1 QPDESRKRKH
11 LQRRIFLTPHTVR
24 GTIMLSAGP
33 SFIILGVVVAWATAD
48 NSTVLLLNSS
58 MSVNVTVTPFP
69 SNANGTFTTSNGN
82 RSSTTAQGN
91 GTSVSTTVQP
101 TSTFT
106 PSHPPATTTSNGG
119 NRGRA
124 KTKAPKVTAQPVSEL
139 DDTTGIIILVVIIII
154 ALVFGLACYF
164 ARKRGRLIQD
174 QSIFQNTLILS
185 VPSSYSVDFNS
196 RGDDANIP
204 LSTVEPELTAD
215 AVTQNGLKT
224 FENADFS
231 NKEAD
236 VEPMVELEAE
246 AEGAA
251 ADPSAESAAPDTAKD
266 EPKAGVVERT
276 PSVPA
281 EMSVDEKTD
290 DEGINSN
297 KTSVESLREANENNS
312 NNDGPRWQRGCE
324 VPACTC
330 TSAWK
335 HRRAEACGIHAV
347 HRSR

>member
-58 MSVNVTVTPFP
+58 MSVNGTVTPFP

-106 PSHPPATTTSNGG
+106 PSHPPATATSNGG

-124 KTKAPKVTAQPVSEL
+124 KTKAPKVTAQPVSES

-154 ALVFGLACYF
+154 ALGFGLACYF
-164 ARKRGRLIQD
+164 ARKRGRR
-174 QSIFQNTLILS
+174 
-185 VPSSYSVDFNS
+185 YSVDFNS
-196 RGDDANIP
+196 RADDANIP

-236 VEPMVELEAE
+236 VEPKVELEDRSVLYSPFEKRPCWFGFTAE

-251 ADPSAESAAPDTAKD
+251 ADPSAESVAPDTAKD

-281 EMSVDEKTD
+281 EMSVEEKTD

-312 NNDGPRWQRGCE
+312 NNGGPRWQR
-324 VPACTC
+324 
-330 TSAWK
+330 
-335 HRRAEACGIHAV
+335 
-347 HRSR
+347 

>member
-1 QPDESRKRKH
+1 
-11 LQRRIFLTPHTVR
+11 
-24 GTIMLSAGP
+24 MLSAGP

-48 NSTVLLLNSS
+48 NSMVLLLNSS

-101 TSTFT
+101 KSTFT

-139 DDTTGIIILVVIIII
+139 DDATGIIILVVIIII
-154 ALVFGLACYF
+154 ALGFGLACYF
-164 ARKRGRLIQD
+164 ARKRGRR
-174 QSIFQNTLILS
+174 
-185 VPSSYSVDFNS
+185 YSVDFNS

-236 VEPMVELEAE
+236 VEPTVELEAE

-312 NNDGPRWQRGCE
+312 NNGGPRWQRGRCGDLFWD
-324 VPACTC
+324 VPLGV
-330 TSAWK
+330 S
-335 HRRAEACGIHAV
+335 V
-347 HRSR
+347 

>member
-1 QPDESRKRKH
+1 
-11 LQRRIFLTPHTVR
+11 
-24 GTIMLSAGP
+24 MLSAGP

-48 NSTVLLLNSS
+48 NSMVLLLNSS

-101 TSTFT
+101 KSTFT

-139 DDTTGIIILVVIIII
+139 DDATGIIILVVIIII
-154 ALVFGLACYF
+154 ALGFGLACYF
-164 ARKRGRLIQD
+164 ARKRGRR
-174 QSIFQNTLILS
+174 
-185 VPSSYSVDFNS
+185 YSVDFNS

-236 VEPMVELEAE
+236 VEPTVELEAE

-312 NNDGPRWQRGCE
+312 NNGGPRWQRDLFWD
-324 VPACTC
+324 VPLGV
-330 TSAWK
+330 S
-335 HRRAEACGIHAV
+335 V
-347 HRSR
+347 